1 MDLMIDFHTL
11 TGIRIVLFD
20 SDYRELISYPDYNC
34 AFCTLMKANE
44 ETSRLCDES
53 DRESFLRC
61 QNKGRITAY
70 HCHAGLIEA
79 TAPLIDHNSIIGY
92 MMFGQTSD
100 KETVEEL
107 CELLSEAP
115 VLSGY
120 SRDEVMALTDDI
132 PLKSKSQLKAAAK
145 IMEACTLYAIMRNTI
160 SIRRDKFMRKMDA
173 FLDEHLADD
182 LSTATLCRA
191 MGMSKTK
198 LYQDWNLCYGRSI
211 NEHIR
216 YLRVERAKK
225 MLAETDMSV
234 TDVSSAV
241 GFSDYNYFCRVFKK
255 DAGISARKY
264 RLEHHQ

>member
-1 MDLMIDFHTL
+1 
-11 TGIRIVLFD
+11 
-20 SDYRELISYPDYNC
+20 
-34 AFCTLMKANE
+34 
-44 ETSRLCDES
+44 
-53 DRESFLRC
+53 
-61 QNKGRITAY
+61 
-70 HCHAGLIEA
+70 
-79 TAPLIDHNSIIGY
+79 
-92 MMFGQTSD
+92 
-100 KETVEEL
+100 
-107 CELLSEAP
+107 
-115 VLSGY
+115 
-120 SRDEVMALTDDI
+120 
-132 PLKSKSQLKAAAK
+132 
-145 IMEACTLYAIMRNTI
+145 
-160 SIRRDKFMRKMDA
+160 MRKMDS

-182 LSTATLCRA
+182 LSTAVLCRA
-191 MGMSKTK
+191 MRISKTK